1 MPGRTD
7 DKAKQSFS
15 KGHRESAD
23 DVRRE
28 GTERWR
34 GPDEKMWG
42 DILNTKVSDGI
53 PVQQTTTGAR
63 RWKWPKR

>member
-1 MPGRTD
+1 MRPEILYRHIAKNKKMKKIMPGRTD

-28 GTERWR
+28 GTER
-34 GPDEKMWG
+34 
-42 DILNTKVSDGI
+42 
-53 PVQQTTTGAR
+53 
-63 RWKWPKR
+63 